1 MIEERKQ
8 KTLGIYIHIPFC
20 VKKCL
25 YCDFLSAPPEEGEIG
40 RYIAALT
47 REIEEESINYRDR
60 KVESVFLGG
69 GTPSLLPAE
78 SIAGILE
85 AVYDC
90 FHVEK
95 TCEISMEVNPG
106 TATLEKFR
114 TLKKS
119 GVNRLSIGL
128 QSAIDSELRALGR
141 IHTSKDFFDTYAFA
155 VKTGFNNINIDF
167 MSAIPGQTLESCID
181 SLKKVLCLQPVPTH
195 ISSYSLIIEEGT
207 FFYENTPVLP
217 DEDCEREMYKITCDF
232 LLDHGYHQYEISN
245 YALPGYEC
253 AHNKRYWTRK
263 DYVGF
268 GIGAASLIDNRRFS
282 NTKNIDCYCKYYLG
296 ARETLQGHR
305 ACFTE
310 SVSYGIREAVQKL
323 SVQEQM
329 EEFMFLGLRMM
340 RGVSS
345 REFYHAFGVPIDQIY
360 PGIVDDFCKKGMLE
374 RKKELETGG
383 ERIMLTR
390 RGIDVSNAIMAQFL
404 LS

>member
-1 MIEERKQ
+1 MIEKRKP

-20 VKKCL
+20 VRKCL
-25 YCDFLSAPPEEGEIG
+25 YCDFLSAPPREGEME
-40 RYIAALT
+40 RYTAALI
-47 REIEEESINYRDR
+47 REIEEESASYRDR

-78 SIAGILE
+78 SIAGILDT
-85 AVYDC
+85 VYDC
-90 FHVEK
+90 FYVEE

-106 TATLEKFR
+106 TATLEKFL

-128 QSAIDSELRALGR
+128 QSAIDSELHALGR

-155 VKTGFNNINIDF
+155 IKAGFNNINIDL
-167 MSAIPGQTLESCID
+167 MSAIPGQTLESYAG
-181 SLKKVLCLQPVPTH
+181 SLKKVMRLRPAPTH

-207 FFYENTPVLP
+207 FFYENPPVLP
-217 DEDCEREMYKITCDF
+217 DEDSEREMYKMTGDF
-232 LLDHGYHQYEISN
+232 LLSRGYRQYEISN

-268 GIGAASLIDNRRFS
+268 GIGAASLIDNERFS
-282 NTKNIDCYCKYYLG
+282 NTKDIDCYCKYYLEG
-296 ARETLQGHR
+296 KAARGQK
-305 ACFTE
+305 AAFTD
-310 SVSYGIREAVQKL
+310 SVSAGVREAGQKL

-340 RGVSS
+340 QGVSC
-345 REFYHAFGVPIDQIY
+345 REFCHVFGVSIDQVY
-360 PGIVDDFCKKGMLE
+360 PGIVDDFCQKGLLE
-374 RKKELETGG
+374 RRKKPETGE

-390 RGIDVSNAIMAQFL
+390 RGIDVSNVIMAQFL